1 MGPFR
6 LLDLIGLDVDL
17 AIDRAADE
25 AFGGRDAASRRPR
38 SSAGSSTRDASAA
51 SAARAST
58 TTRLRRRRARRP
70 ATPAR
75 DAGPTPARTP
85 AAIVER
91 LELAV
96 INEAYRAVED
106 GVALPPVIDE
116 AMRLGAGHPA
126 GPFERVDAIGL
137 RRVVERL
144 RHLDAATAERSG
156 DQYRVAP
163 LLWHMATV

>member
-1 MGPFR
+1 
-6 LLDLIGLDVDL
+6 L
-17 AIDRAADE
+17 E
-25 AFGGRDAASRRPR
+25 
-38 SSAGSSTRDASAA
+38 
-51 SAARAST
+51 
-58 TTRLRRRRARRP
+58 
-70 ATPAR
+70 
-75 DAGPTPARTP
+75 P

-106 GVALPPVIDE
+106 GVALPPAIDE

-126 GPFERVDAIGL
+126 GPFERLDVIGL
-137 RRVVERL
+137 RTVVERL
-144 RHLDAATAERSG
+144 RRLADTTAARSG